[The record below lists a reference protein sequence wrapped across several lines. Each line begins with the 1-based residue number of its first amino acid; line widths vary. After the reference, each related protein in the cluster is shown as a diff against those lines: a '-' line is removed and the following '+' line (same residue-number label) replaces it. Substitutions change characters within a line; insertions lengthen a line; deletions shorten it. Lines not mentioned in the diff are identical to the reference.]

1 MFARDDGSTWDYV
14 FNCGGD
20 SRFSQ
25 DDEVYKQRSVQLSI
39 TAAREAA
46 RRGVRCWVELS
57 SGAVYKPERD
67 PPRKETDRLKPWTR
81 LAKYKLEAEDELQK
95 IQGYVAPAQVRLA
108 VAFSFRSLP
117 AALSFSLSFPGRAA
131 GAICT
136 AERAAADG

>member
-81 LAKYKLEAEDELQK
+81 LAKYKLEAEEELQK
-95 IQGYVAPAQVRLA
+95 IQGYVAPAHVRLDRKS
-108 VAFSFRSLP
+108 VV
-117 AALSFSLSFPGRAA
+117 
-131 GAICT
+131 
-136 AERAAADG
+136 